1 MARWMRRTGLICT
14 GLALCTFAA
23 VQAQEFRAQNG
34 VVVPAPAIEGLDCPA
49 IEDTLTT
56 LDSSNYR
63 SAAPV
68 PEGHP
73 DRAIYDY
80 ENLLSEQ
87 NYVRCIQEQSALQ
100 DPGEVFQHGFTDA
113 ASLPAA
119 EPAAGAEAEVL
130 MGGAPADGGALGGE
144 SADSAGTTAAPVPD
158 AAVPAARV
166 TAEPPPSE

>member
-34 VVVPAPAIEGLDCPA
+34 VVLPAPAIEGLDCPA

-73 DRAIYDY
+73 DRPIYDY
-80 ENLLSEQ
+80 ENALSEQ
-87 NYVRCIQEQSALQ
+87 NYLRCIQEQSALQ
-100 DPGEVFQHGFTDA
+100 DPGEAFRHGFTDA
-113 ASLPAA
+113 ASMPAA
-119 EPAAGAEAEVL
+119 GPATGAEAEVL
-130 MGGAPADGGALGGE
+130 MGGAPADGGAMGGE
-144 SADSAGTTAAPVPD
+144 AADTGTVTGTVTAAP
-158 AAVPAARV
+158 VPAARV